1 MTHEF
6 KQPGLPRCARNDGVG
21 SRLTRGAGSHS
32 SLWLAILPA
41 AALLLLLVAPLA
53 RLAVTG
59 FTGEASWPGATDSN
73 WSVWEPWQDDYLRWR
88 VTWSLAQA
96 GITCVL
102 AFGLGLPLAWVLARF
117 EFAGRTLV
125 LRLLMLPF
133 VVPTLVAALGV
144 LALWGPRG
152 LLSGW
157 LGINL
162 QDTPWLLLYGNLF
175 FNLCLVVRA
184 GVDALGQVNARQVAA
199 ARSLG
204 ATPWRAFWRIE
215 WPAIAPWL
223 MSSLCLVFLY
233 CFAGFGLAL
242 VLGGQRFATVE
253 VEIYT
258 LVAHELQLG
267 QASVL
272 ALWMLGLTGGVAL
285 LYAALEKRLAAPSR
299 VQPLARRPPAGL
311 AQWLALTGALAVL
324 FVICALP
331 ILAILWRALA
341 AGWTT
346 WATLLDDEVAAALWN
361 TLRFSCV
368 ALLLATLLGLLHAL
382 AAQRSVLW
390 RAAAFLPFMVSPV
403 TVAFGLLL
411 LYPGWTASL
420 PLLLA
425 AYAVLAYPFVA
436 KSMAAGL
443 DSLPPHVLQAARTLG
458 ASPQRSFWRVTMP
471 LLRPALRRGMAFAA
485 ATALGEFAVT
495 LFLSRP
501 EWATLTTLIYRRL
514 GHPGATSLD
523 QAFVLASMLMGLA
536 LLVFLLIEWPVT
548 DGHERRRPPSGALPL
563 PLGTLHHA

>member
-1 MTHEF
+1 MSLEF
-6 KQPGLPRCARNDGVG
+6 R
-21 SRLTRGAGSHS
+21 RLGAS
-32 SLWLAILPA
+32 SGLWLGLLPA
-41 AALLLLLVAPLA
+41 AALLMLLIAPLG
-53 RLAVTG
+53 RLVLAGWSGEVNLSGAASVGNGAV
-59 FTGEASWPGATDSN
+59 
-73 WSVWEPWQDDYLRWR
+73 WSPWQDDYLRWR
-88 VTWSLAQA
+88 VLWSLAQA

-102 AFGLGLPLAWVLARF
+102 AFALGLPLAWVLARF
-117 EFAGRTLV
+117 EFMGRRLV

-152 LLSGW
+152 VLSGW

-184 GVDALGQVNARQVAA
+184 GSDALGQVNARQVAA

-215 WPAIAPWL
+215 WPAISPWL

-242 VLGGQRFATVE
+242 VLGGQAYATVE

-272 ALWMLGLTGGVAL
+272 ALWMLLLTGAVAL
-285 LYAALEKRLAAPSR
+285 MYALLEKRLAAPGR
-299 VQPLARRPPAGL
+299 VEPVARHEPQGL
-311 AQWLALTGALAVL
+311 AQWLALLAALGVL

-331 ILAILWRALA
+331 VLAIVWRAVA
-341 AGWTT
+341 AGWSA
-346 WATLLDDEVAAALWN
+346 WATLLDEEVRAALWN
-361 TLRFSCV
+361 TLRFSAI
-368 ALLLATLLGLLHAL
+368 ALVLATVLGVLHAV
-382 AAQRSVLW
+382 AAKSSVLW

-425 AYAVLAYPFVA
+425 AYAVLAYPFVT
-436 KSMAAGL
+436 KSLSVGL
-443 DSLPPHVLQAARTLG
+443 DSLPPHVLHAARTLG
-458 ASPQRSFWRVTMP
+458 ASPLRSFWRVTLP

-501 EWATLTTLIYRRL
+501 EWATLTTLIYQHL
-514 GHPGATSLD
+514 GHPGAASLD
-523 QAFVLASMLMGLA
+523 EAFVLACLLMLLA
-536 LLVFLLIEWPVT
+536 LLAFWLIEWPVAE
-548 DGHERRRPPSGALPL
+548 GCERRQSAPNAVGALR
-563 PLGTLHHA
+563 HA